1 MNAERKWTGLGWRH
15 PLWNLLR
22 FYLSISG
29 KNRQKSWK
37 KNLLAHQEVQING
50 NQTLPVSSSVV
61 NLLFEYLEERD
72 KLFEIASKKLR
83 DEETALKFC
92 NGNSFLVGRTATQ
105 NISHHQSSKAMI
117 SCASNIARRVCE
129 ENGVT
134 LDDNPQKRCI
144 WCQNNELHVTARN
157 LDGAVPGLVN
167 PFVIWEIK
175 EYWGKTEGGSKMS
188 DAVYECHLVGLEL
201 LDYNSRSGHDIRH
214 IVFLDG
220 KTQWGYRKSDMKRF
234 IDLLNQGLIH
244 HLIIGQEVEEIWEP
258 LLRAIIKENRI

>member
-1 MNAERKWTGLGWRH
+1 MEAENRWTELGWRH

-22 FYLSISG
+22 FYLSITG

-37 KNLLAHQEVQING
+37 DRLLAQQEVQINKDES
-50 NQTLPVSSSVV
+50 LPVSSSVV
-61 NLLFEYLEERD
+61 DLLFEYLEERER
-72 KLFEIASKKLR
+72 LFEITSCKLR

-92 NGNSFLVGRTATQ
+92 HDNNIPVGTTSTQ
-105 NISHHQSSKAMI
+105 NKDHHQASKAMI
-117 SCASNIARRVCE
+117 ACVSNIAIRVCKE
-129 ENGVT
+129 YGVT
-134 LDDNPQKRCI
+134 IDDDPQKRCI

-175 EYWGKTEGGSKMS
+175 EYWGKTKGGSKMS

-201 LDYNSRSGHDIRH
+201 LDYTTRSGHNINH

-220 KTQWGYRKSDMKRF
+220 KEQWGHRKSDMKRF
-234 IDLLNQGLIH
+234 IDLMNQGLIQY
-244 HLIIGQEVEEIWEP
+244 LIIGQEVEDIWEP
-258 LLRAIIKENRI
+258 LLKKIIKER